1 MTVCSALWPQL
12 SGYRADSETTAQGCD
27 ARTRGGAGRDASLAA
42 AERSGPEGAGLADV
56 HAPGFLQDVVGVEL
70 EPVRFKLDRT
80 IASSWQS

>member
-1 MTVCSALWPQL
+1 MQEPEA
-12 SGYRADSETTAQGCD
+12 
-27 ARTRGGAGRDASLAA
+27 ARDVMRRLRQRNEAVPR
-42 AERSGPEGAGLADV
+42 GAGLADV